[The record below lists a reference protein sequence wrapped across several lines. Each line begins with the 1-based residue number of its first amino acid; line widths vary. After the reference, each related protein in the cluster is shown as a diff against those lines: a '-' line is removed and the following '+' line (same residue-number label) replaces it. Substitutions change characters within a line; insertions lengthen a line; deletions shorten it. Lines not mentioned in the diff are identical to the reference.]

1 MDQQKDFL
9 RNLLIA
15 GAVFIGV
22 MLVFQKL
29 MPPLPQP
36 RPADNAAPA
45 TAPGTQGA
53 DSTNAN
59 DTPTLTSDAD
69 STAAATPTPG
79 APGAPAVTGLRVVE
93 AEAEVTRE
101 MGAPLPEFSTDD
113 LPRHPPAGEFRMHL
127 SLSNVGASIEN
138 ALMADYWANLG
149 KPDLYRVLAPAV
161 EDSVQGKT
169 VARSLAVDSITI
181 DGGTPLPL
189 ADRKWQVEPST
200 GVRTDDQGR
209 ESVTFRLQIDRN
221 AEPLLRLTRRYALA
235 PQPRDSGRF
244 DLSVETDV
252 ENLSAEPH
260 EVVLAYRAGVGLQR
274 EAYRLDDRL
283 LDLGVRAEGRVEGS
297 RRDVAGLTRKLQAQ
311 EGPELSLDL
320 FRPNEMQQGRR
331 VAWAA
336 TANKY
341 FTCTIAP
348 LDPEG
353 TQEADYI
360 TAVQAVDVDG
370 QAQTDYDRTLRF
382 VTAAAEVAPGV
393 TLHYPAD
400 VFIGPKVPGPFQK
413 IEPYAGRN
421 YYYQISQGYSVMC
434 TFTVLVEL
442 MVWLLNALE
451 TVVFNYGIAIII
463 MVLIVRG
470 LLHPLTKKGQINM
483 VRMQHRMQELAPKI
497 EEIKKKYAN
506 DKQRLNQEM
515 MKLNINP
522 AGQMLTCLPMAIQ
535 MPIWVAL
542 WISLSNNILMRHEP
556 FFWWIKDLAAPDAL
570 YTFAQ
575 PVIVPLLGWSIAS
588 VNLLPLLLGVFMY
601 TQQKLTPKP
610 KPSPN
615 ATEQQIQQQ
624 QMMQKMAP
632 LMSIMMLV
640 IFYKAPSG
648 LTLYIMSSSLFGT
661 IEQYLIR
668 KNIKRHE
675 EAGTLHKPAKPK
687 QPPADD
693 VPGKPRRA
701 GFMDRLHRLAD
712 DAQKQAHGGKT
723 RPKRPKP

>member
-1 MDQQKDFL
+1 MDQQKDFI

-15 GAVFIGV
+15 GLVFIGV
-22 MLVFQKL
+22 MLVLQKV
-29 MPPLPQP
+29 LPTPQS
-36 RPADNAAPA
+36 RPVDSATPA
-45 TAPGTQGA
+45 TAPGPQSADGTSAESTPGGTATA
-53 DSTNAN
+53 DSAPITTASS
-59 DTPTLTSDAD
+59 DTA
-69 STAAATPTPG
+69 
-79 APGAPAVTGLRVVE
+79 GAPATSGLRVVE
-93 AEAEVTRE
+93 AEAEVTLE
-101 MGAPLPEFSTDD
+101 MGAPLPEFPEGE

-127 SLSNVGASIEN
+127 TLSNVGASIES
-138 ALMADYWANLG
+138 ALMADYWAILG
-149 KPDLYRVLAPAV
+149 KPDLYRVLAPAL
-161 EDSVQGKT
+161 ENDLDGRMLGRT
-169 VARSLAVDSITI
+169 LAVDSITI

-189 ADRKWQVEPST
+189 ANRKWHVEPTT
-200 GVRTDDQGR
+200 GVQTDDQGR
-209 ESVTFRLQIDRN
+209 ESVTFRLRIDRD
-221 AEPLLRLTRRYALA
+221 EDPFLSLTRRYVLA
-235 PQPRDSGRF
+235 PEPKDSGRF
-244 DLSVETDV
+244 DLSVELDV
-252 ENLSAEPH
+252 ENLSPEPH
-260 EVVLAYRAGVGLQR
+260 EILIAYRAGMGIQR
-274 EAYRLDDRL
+274 EAYRLDDRFF
-283 LDLGVRAEGRVEGS
+283 DLGVRTEGQVAGS
-297 RRDVAGLTRKLQAQ
+297 RQPVAGLTRKFKSL
-311 EGPELSLDL
+311 EGPELNIDL
-320 FRPNEMQQGRR
+320 FRPNEIQEGKQ
-331 VAWAA
+331 VVWAA

-341 FTCTIAP
+341 FTCTVAP
-348 LDPEG
+348 LKSGQGQPD
-353 TQEADYI
+353 ANKI
-360 TAVQAVDVDG
+360 TAVQAADLDG
-370 QAQTDYDRTLRF
+370 LAQTDHDRTLRF
-382 VTAAAEVAPGV
+382 VTAATDVAPGS

-400 VFIGPKVPGPFQK
+400 VFIGPKVPGPFKQL
-413 IEPYAGRN
+413 EPYAERN
-421 YYYQISQGYSVMC
+421 YYYQISQGYSVLC
-434 TFTVLVEL
+434 TFTFLVEF

-463 MVLIVRG
+463 LVLIVRG

-556 FFWWIKDLAAPDAL
+556 FFWWINDLAAPDAL
-570 YTFAQ
+570 YTFAK

-588 VNLLPLLLGVFMY
+588 MNLLPILLGIFMY

-615 ATEQQIQQQ
+615 MSDQQIQQQ
-624 QMMQKMAP
+624 QTMQKMMP

-668 KNIKRHE
+668 KHIKLQE
-675 EAGTLHKPAKPK
+675 AAGTLHKPAKPK
-687 QPPADD
+687 LPPDSDA
-693 VPGKPRRA
+693 PGKPRRA

-723 RPKRPKP
+723 RPKRPRP